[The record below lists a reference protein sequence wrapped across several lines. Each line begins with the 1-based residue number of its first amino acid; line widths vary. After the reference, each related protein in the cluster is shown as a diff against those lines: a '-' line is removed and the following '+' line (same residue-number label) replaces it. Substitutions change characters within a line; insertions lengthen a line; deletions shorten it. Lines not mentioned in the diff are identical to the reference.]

1 VSLVAGLLVVL
12 LATVGCTRSE
22 VAGVGPKL
30 APADERSVV
39 AAPSLRSATM
49 EALRSTAKVAPCP
62 ELNPPGHSEV
72 DAAPPGRPL
81 PDVTL
86 PCLGKGP
93 EVRLPAITGR
103 PAVLNIWAQW
113 CSPCRKEAPLFQ
125 ALHARAGDRLLVL
138 GVDYDDPRPDWALR
152 LAEQLDLRYPQVVD
166 SDKRLKAPFGMALGV
181 PGTVFVA
188 ADGSVVHITHRVYE
202 SGPDLARDV
211 RTYLGVEA

>member
-1 VSLVAGLLVVL
+1 GDA
-12 LATVGCTRSE
+12 RSS
-22 VAGVGPKL
+22 A
-30 APADERSVV
+30 
-39 AAPSLRSATM
+39 AAPSLHSARV
-49 EALRSTAKVAPCP
+49 EALRSTTKVAPCP
-62 ELNPPGHSEV
+62 RLPSPDRAES
-72 DAAPPGRPL
+72 AADPHGRL

-93 EVRLPAITGR
+93 EVRLAAIAGR

-125 ALHARAGDRLLVL
+125 ALHARAGDRVLVL

-152 LAEQLDLRYPQVVD
+152 LAGQLDLRYPQVVD
-166 SDKRLKAPFGMALGV
+166 ADKRLKAPFAMAVGV

-188 ADGSVVHITHRVYE
+188 ADGRVVHITHRVYQ

-211 RTYLGVEA
+211 RTYLGVGA